1 MIILLNKK
9 ILFLFKMAISWSILD
24 YFTEIAIKT
33 SIYNQNQQNKN
44 VSCIEFNF
52 TQ

>member
-1 MIILLNKK
+1 MIMLLDKK
-9 ILFLFKMAISWSILD
+9 ILFLLMAISWSILD
-24 YFTEIAIKT
+24 YFAKIAIKT